1 MSGRSLFVPPA
12 HRYAHGEQLVQLLT
26 AIADD
31 GAYTSDWIAQQ
42 LGLDGSTAAK
52 AIWNACKAGYVQ
64 HETSRSGRTVY
75 VITPKGHGRIAR
87 CSYVPARPACGGV
100 DIDAVHRRFDN
111 VIDTGSAS

>member
-1 MSGRSLFVPPA
+1 MSARSLFLPPA
-12 HRYAHGEQLVQLLT
+12 CRYAHGQQVLQLLM

-42 LGLDGSTAAK
+42 LGLDRSTASK

-75 VITPKGHGRIAR
+75 VITPKGLERI
-87 CSYVPARPACGGV
+87 VGRPAADGV

-111 VIDTGSAS
+111 VIDAASAS